1 MIMEDLQLVP
11 VMTKDVEA
19 QFVEIMVP
27 LYSYGC
33 GKKIKK
39 ALAHFKGI
47 YSVNVDYNQ
56 QKVTV
61 WGICN
66 KKEVLSSIRG
76 KRKGAHFWNTPE
88 DDNDVNDNI
97 QTISHTAPS
106 TPSPSLC
113 GSMIKGKGKGKGK
126 GRPYNWRA
134 AWKKVF
140 NRSNSF

>member
-1 MIMEDLQLVP
+1 MEMEMQEELQIVP
-11 VMTKDVEA
+11 MMVKDVEA

-47 YSVNVDYNQ
+47 YSVNVDYDQ

-66 KKEVLSSIRG
+66 KKDVLSTIRA
-76 KRKGAHFWNTPE
+76 KRKGARFWKQQQDGINGAGLQ
-88 DDNDVNDNI
+88 I
-97 QTISHTAPS
+97 QSHTAP
-106 TPSPSLC
+106 PSPLSI
-113 GSMIKGKGKGKGK
+113 IKGHTSFSI
-126 GRPYNWRA
+126 NWKA

-140 NRSNSF
+140 NRSYSF

>member
-1 MIMEDLQLVP
+1 MEDLQLVP
-11 VMTKDVEA
+11 VMAKDVEA

-47 YSVNVDYNQ
+47 YSVNVDHNQ

-66 KKEVLSSIRG
+66 KKEVLSTIRA
-76 KRKGAHFWNTPE
+76 KRKGARFWNMPK
-88 DDNDVNDNI
+88 DNDI
-97 QTISHTAPS
+97 QSHTAPS
-106 TPSPSLC
+106 SPLLCPSPLTIIKRRPSL
-113 GSMIKGKGKGKGK
+113 SL
-126 GRPYNWRA
+126 NWRA

>member
-1 MIMEDLQLVP
+1 MEMEELQILP

-66 KKEVLSSIRG
+66 KKEVLSTIRA
-76 KRKGAHFWNTPE
+76 KRKGARFWKQQE
-88 DDNDVNDNI
+88 DINGAEVQS
-97 QTISHTAPS
+97 QTAQSS
-106 TPSPSLC
+106 PSPSPL
-113 GSMIKGKGKGKGK
+113 SIIT
-126 GRPYNWRA
+126 GRTSFSINWKA

-140 NRSNSF
+140 NRSYSF

>member
-1 MIMEDLQLVP
+1 MEMVP
-11 VMTKDVEA
+11 VMDVEA
-19 QFVEIMVP
+19 QFVELMVP

-39 ALAHFKGI
+39 ALAQFKGI
-47 YSVNVDYNQ
+47 YSVNVDYKQ

-66 KKEVLSSIRG
+66 KNEVLSTIRA
-76 KRKGAHFWNTPE
+76 KRKGARFWNQLQ
-88 DDNDVNDNI
+88 DDQGVRV
-97 QTISHTAPS
+97 SPHTAS
-106 TPSPSLC
+106 SSFRRSSL
-113 GSMIKGKGKGKGK
+113 SMIMKGHG
-126 GRPYNWRA
+126 PLSLNWKA